1 MRGNVH
7 RAIDARIFE
16 AQRVLQSSFLTMNI
30 GILGGTFDPPHIGHL
45 IIADQALAQLQLDE
59 VWFMPVGQPPHK
71 VSNHITPI
79 HHRVAMV
86 NLAIADHQGFRL
98 SLVDV
103 ERPAPHYS
111 STALEI
117 LATRYPQH
125 NWFFIMGADSLADLP
140 RWHNPK
146 RLIALAM
153 LGVAS
158 RPSVRPDLDKL
169 ECALP
174 GLRARVRWIDT
185 PLIDIASSDLRQMAH
200 AGSSLRYLVP
210 HPVETYI
217 KQHRLYRA

>member
-1 MRGNVH
+1 
-7 RAIDARIFE
+7 
-16 AQRVLQSSFLTMNI
+16 MNI
-30 GILGGTFDPPHIGHL
+30 GILGGTFDPPHLGHL
-45 IIADQALAQLQLDE
+45 IIADQALTQLQLDE
-59 VWFMPVGQPPHK
+59 VWFLPAGQPPHK
-71 VSNHITPI
+71 QDAPITPA

-86 NLAIADHQGFRL
+86 RLSIADHPAFRL

-125 NWFFIMGADSLADLP
+125 DWFFIMGADSLADLP

-146 RLIALAM
+146 QLIKLAA

-158 RPSVRPDLDKL
+158 RPGVRPDLDAL
-169 ECALP
+169 ERALP

-185 PLIDIASSDLRQMAH
+185 PLIIIASSGLRQMARV
-200 AGSSLRYLVP
+200 GGSLRYLVP
-210 HPVETYI
+210 CAVETYI
-217 KQHRLYRA
+217 KTHQLYQA